1 MAPPQP
7 SAQRASDPA
16 ADRDLLRQVALGS
29 SSAMR
34 EVYARCGGRAFSV
47 VLRLLSSRADAEE
60 VLQET
65 FLEVWKRARDFDPER
80 GGLET
85 WVTTIARTRAIDR
98 LRAMG
103 TVARTVEGATHQP
116 PPVSA
121 TPVAPDDAA
130 ALGQGRVRVLAALAQ
145 LPPEQREV
153 VELAYF
159 EGLSQREIAERT
171 GDPLGTVKTRA
182 RLALE
187 KLGDLLRELSPD
199 TGPPG

>member
-1 MAPPQP
+1 
-7 SAQRASDPA
+7 
-16 ADRDLLRQVALGS
+16 VAL
-29 SSAMR
+29 R
-34 EVYARCGGRAFSV
+34 I
-47 VLRLLSSRADAEE
+47 LNSRSDAEE

-65 FLEVWKRARDFDPER
+65 FLEVWRRAREFDPGR

-85 WVTTIARTRAIDR
+85 WVMTIARTRAIDR
-98 LRAMG
+98 RRTLSTMAR
-103 TVARTVEGATHQP
+103 VAADVATRP

-121 TPVAPDDAA
+121 APVDPSEAAEQGQERARVAA
-130 ALGQGRVRVLAALAQ
+130 ALRE

-187 KLGDLLRELSPD
+187 KLATLLGSQATRE
-199 TGPPG
+199 

>member
-1 MAPPQP
+1 MAPSQP
-7 SAQRASDPA
+7 SVPRASDPA
-16 ADRDLLRQVALGS
+16 ADRALLQQVALGNAK
-29 SSAMR
+29 AMR
-34 EVYARCGGRAFSV
+34 EVYARCGGRAFAV
-47 VLRLLSSRADAEE
+47 TLRLMQSRADAEE
-60 VLQET
+60 VLQEA
-65 FLEVWKRARDFDPER
+65 FLEVWKRAREFDPAR

-103 TVARTVEGATHQP
+103 TVARTVEGASHQP

-121 TPVAPDDAA
+121 TPKAPDEAA
-130 ALGQGRVRVLAALAQ
+130 ELGQDRARVLAALAQ

-187 KLGDLLRELSPD
+187 KLGDLLR
-199 TGPPG
+199 

>member
-1 MAPPQP
+1 
-7 SAQRASDPA
+7 
-16 ADRDLLRQVALGS
+16 
-29 SSAMR
+29 MR
-34 EVYARCGGRAFSV
+34 VLYARCAGRAWAV
-47 VLRLLSSRADAEE
+47 ALRILNSRADAEE

-65 FLEVWKRARDFDPER
+65 FLEVWRRAREFDPSR
-80 GGLET
+80 GGVET

-98 LRAMG
+98 KRAMG
-103 TVARTVEGATHQP
+103 TVARIAEDVAHQP

-121 TPVAPDDAA
+121 APEDPSDAA
-130 ALGQGRVRVLAALAQ
+130 VKGQEQARVAAAMRE
-145 LPPEQREV
+145 LPPEQRTV

-187 KLGDLLRELSPD
+187 KLATLLGNAAGSKD
-199 TGPPG
+199 GP

>member
-1 MAPPQP
+1 MPSDPPATQ
-7 SAQRASDPA
+7 ASDPA
-16 ADRDLLRQVALGS
+16 ADRALLQQVALGS
-29 SSAMR
+29 SQAMR
-34 EVYARCGGRAFSV
+34 AVYARCAGRAWAV
-47 VLRLLSSRADAEE
+47 ALRVLNSRADAEE

-65 FLEVWKRARDFDPER
+65 FLEVWRRAREFDPSR

-98 LRAMG
+98 KRALG
-103 TVARTVEGATHQP
+103 TVARIVEDAAHQP
-116 PPVSA
+116 PPASA
-121 TPVAPDDAA
+121 TPVDPSEAAVRGQEQARVAA
-130 ALGQGRVRVLAALAQ
+130 AMRE
-145 LPPEQREV
+145 LPPDQRKV

-187 KLGDLLRELSPD
+187 KLAALLGD
-199 TGPPG
+199 PPA